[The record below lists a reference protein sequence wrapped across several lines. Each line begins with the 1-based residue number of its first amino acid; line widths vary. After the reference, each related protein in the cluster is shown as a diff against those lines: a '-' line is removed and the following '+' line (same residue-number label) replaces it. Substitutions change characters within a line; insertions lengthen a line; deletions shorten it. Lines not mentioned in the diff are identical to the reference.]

1 MDVQHAFRI
10 VPVHPDEL
18 HKLCFQADCFYF
30 VDTRL
35 SFGSRSSP
43 FICNTFAD
51 FLRWYLTVTIRIAVI
66 IHYLDEFLIV
76 ASDFTTCNL
85 HVSKML
91 SACARLG
98 VLINRNKLVGPSTVL
113 SYLGILLDTEKCR
126 NNWLRPEKLESLN
139 NLLATWSSKVKCKKR
154 ELLSF
159 DKVVKLGM
167 IFLRSLFKKDIHG

>member
-113 SYLGILLDTEKCR
+113 TYLGILIDTENMQIR
-126 NNWLRPEKLESLN
+126 LPPEKLESLK

-154 ELLSF
+154 ELLSLIG
-159 DKVVKLGM
+159 KCL
-167 IFLRSLFKKDIHG
+167 LRAKW